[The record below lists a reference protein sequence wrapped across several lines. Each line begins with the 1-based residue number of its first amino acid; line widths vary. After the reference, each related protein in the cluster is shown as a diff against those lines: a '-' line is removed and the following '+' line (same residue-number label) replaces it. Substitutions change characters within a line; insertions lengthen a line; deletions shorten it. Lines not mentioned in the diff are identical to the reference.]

1 MAGDGNLVMII
12 GSGRPKVYEIR
23 NGWLQYKSSIAWGR
37 RFGGGHFITEFLA
50 RSGNHVFSLTNRWTD
65 PRSVLAYSSD
75 GGSTWSLATEDSPF
89 ANGATLGRFDN
100 DTLLRLDQVGF
111 RGEGVYRTTRLVMKK

>member
-1 MAGDGNLVMII
+1 M
-12 GSGRPKVYEIR
+12 
-23 NGWLQYKSSIAWGR
+23 
-37 RFGGGHFITEFLA
+37 
-50 RSGNHVFSLTNRWTD
+50 FSLTNRWTD

-89 ANGATLGRFDN
+89 ANGSTLGRFDN
-100 DTLLRLDQVGF
+100 DTLFRLDRVGF